1 MSTTLELAGRRT
13 LVTGAT
19 KGVGRAVQRGYVKP
33 ARRSSAR
40 RGPDPPTSPRK
51 SCS

>member
-1 MSTTLELAGRRT
+1 MSNILELAGRRA

-19 KGVGRAVQRGYVKP
+19 KGVGRAVAAQLREA
-33 ARRSSAR
+33 ARRPLAR